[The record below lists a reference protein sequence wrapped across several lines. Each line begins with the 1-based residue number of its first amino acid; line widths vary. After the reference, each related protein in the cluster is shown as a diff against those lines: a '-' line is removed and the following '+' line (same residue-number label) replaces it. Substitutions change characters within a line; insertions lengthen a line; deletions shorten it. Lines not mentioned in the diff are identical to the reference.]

1 MLKFWL
7 GAVRMFSHGADG
19 LSLMCHISQAADSAG
34 MMLCTT
40 HSSSKSSADFAILY
54 GNSATV

>member
-1 MLKFWL
+1 
-7 GAVRMFSHGADG
+7 MFSHGADG

-54 GNSATV
+54 GNSATM